1 MKEIILSIVSGCV
14 VGTALSYLYFSLKKN
29 KDKGGNK
36 SNQNNDNEKIQNYNE
51 KVKLV

>member
-1 MKEIILSIVSGCV
+1 MKEIIISIISGCV
-14 VGTALSYLYFSLKKN
+14 VGTALSYLYFSHKKN
-29 KDKGGNK
+29 DDEGANK